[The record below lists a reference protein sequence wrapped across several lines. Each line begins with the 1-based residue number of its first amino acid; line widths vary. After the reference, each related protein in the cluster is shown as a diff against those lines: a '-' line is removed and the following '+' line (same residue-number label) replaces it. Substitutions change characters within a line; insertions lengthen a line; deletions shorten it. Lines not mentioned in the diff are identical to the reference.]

1 MKIAVFGLGYVGLVS
16 ALCHA
21 SDGHLIWGVDNDP
34 VKLQRLR
41 AGLAPI
47 REPGLEALLSEAL
60 ESDRLRV
67 TRDSAL
73 AVAATD
79 LALICVGT
87 PTSAEVGTD
96 LSFVVTVARQI
107 GAALANTSRP
117 YTVVLR
123 STVPPGTTRGRV
135 LPALQAASGRTG
147 FDAVRLYFN
156 PEFLRQGSALHDFR
170 SPPFVVFGTAS
181 TARSSPPHELSALYP
196 DVDAQLLH
204 LSYEEA
210 ELLKLSCNSF
220 HALKIAFANEIGTL
234 AEHLSADPSRVM
246 EVFMTDTKLN
256 LSPSYL
262 RPGFA
267 FGGSCLP
274 KEVRSI
280 NHLAAQHRITLPLH
294 GAILT
299 SNDAHLDR
307 AVAKSATIE
316 ASVIGVLGLVF
327 KPNTDDLRE
336 SPSMRLVD
344 RLLKLGKEVLVYEPE
359 IDPDLLI
366 GANRKHFH
374 DILPDHADKLLDW
387 ESIRR
392 RADLLLITREGV
404 VSPADLSELRVPFLD
419 LTRLGDAGTPPR

>member
-21 SDGHLIWGVDNDP
+21 SDGHIIWGVDSDP
-34 VKLQRLR
+34 IKLQRLR
-41 AGLAPI
+41 AGLSPI
-47 REPGLEALLSEAL
+47 RETGLETLLSEAL
-60 ESDRLRV
+60 ESGRLRV
-67 TRDSAL
+67 TGDAAK
-73 AVAATD
+73 AVMATD

-87 PTSAEVGTD
+87 PTSAELGTD
-96 LSFVVTVARQI
+96 LSFVVTVAGQI
-107 GAALANTSRP
+107 GEALAGTTRP

-123 STVPPGTTRGRV
+123 STVPPGTTRGQV
-135 LPALQAASGRTG
+135 LPALQAASGRIESG
-147 FDAVRLYFN
+147 AVRLYFN
-156 PEFLRQGSALHDFR
+156 PEFLRQGTALHDFR
-170 SPPFVVFGTAS
+170 SPPFIVFGTAS
-181 TARSSPPHELSALYP
+181 TVRSSPPPELSALYP
-196 DVDAQLLH
+196 KIHAQLLH

-234 AEHLSADPSRVM
+234 AEHLNADPSRVM
-246 EVFMTDTKLN
+246 EAFMTDTKLN

-280 NHLAAQHRITLPLH
+280 NHLAEQHRITLPLH

-307 AVAKSATIE
+307 AVTRIATLE
-316 ASVIGVLGLVF
+316 VGVIGVLGLVF

-344 RLLKLGKEVLVYEPE
+344 RLLKLGKEVVVYEPE

-366 GANRKHFH
+366 GANRKHLH
-374 DILPDHADKLLDW
+374 DVLPDHPDRLLDW

-392 RADLLLITREGV
+392 RADLLLITRDGV
-404 VSPADLSELRVPFLD
+404 VSAADLTELRVPILD
-419 LTRLGDAGTPPR
+419 LTRLSYAGTSRR

>member
-21 SDGHLIWGVDNDP
+21 SDGHLIWGVDSDP

-41 AGLAPI
+41 AGLAPV

-60 ESDRLRV
+60 ESGRLRV
-67 TRDSAL
+67 THDAAT
-73 AVAATD
+73 AVTATD

-87 PTSAEVGTD
+87 PTSAELGTD
-96 LSFVVTVARQI
+96 LSFVVTVAGQI
-107 GAALANTSRP
+107 GGALAGTSRP

-123 STVPPGTTRGRV
+123 STVPPGTTRGQV
-135 LPALQAASGRTG
+135 LPALRAASARTESG
-147 FDAVRLYFN
+147 AIRLYFN
-156 PEFLRQGSALHDFR
+156 PEFLRQGTALHDFR
-170 SPPFVVFGTAS
+170 RPPFIVFGTAS
-181 TARSSPPHELSALYP
+181 TVRPVPPPELSTLYP
-196 DVDAQLLH
+196 KIRAQQLH

-234 AEHLSADPSRVM
+234 AERLNADPSRVM
-246 EVFMTDTKLN
+246 EAFKMDTKLN

-280 NHLAAQHRITLPLH
+280 NYLAAQHGIALPLH

-307 AVAKSATIE
+307 VVARLTTLE
-316 ASVIGVLGLVF
+316 AGVIGVLGLVF

-336 SPSMRLVD
+336 SPAMRLVD
-344 RLLKLGKEVLVYEPE
+344 RLRKLGKEVLVYEPE
-359 IDPDLLI
+359 IDPDLLV
-366 GANRKHFH
+366 GATRKHLH
-374 DILPDHADKLLDW
+374 DVLPDHPDRLLDW
-387 ESIRR
+387 KSIRQ
-392 RADLLLITREGV
+392 RADLLLITREGL
-404 VSPADLSELRVPFLD
+404 VSTSDLTELRVPFLD
-419 LTRLGDAGTPPR
+419 LTRLGGR